1 MRTGRKS
8 LNCKLASMKQKT
20 LSKQGSTQKNTFYRR
35 LVHNFL
41 HSLV

>member
-8 LNCKLASMKQKT
+8 LSCKLISMKQTT
-20 LSKQGSTQKNTFYRR
+20 LNKQGSTQKNTFYKR